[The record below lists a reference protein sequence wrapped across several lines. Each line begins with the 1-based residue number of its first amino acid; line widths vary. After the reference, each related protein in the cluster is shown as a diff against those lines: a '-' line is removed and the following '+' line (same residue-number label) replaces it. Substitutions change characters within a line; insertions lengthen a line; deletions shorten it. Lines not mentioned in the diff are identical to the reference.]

1 MGAASLNNKAMS
13 QRGLTLVE
21 LLVVLSITGIL
32 VAMAVPSFSSFMAR
46 RAVTAAM
53 GDLASDFRVARS
65 EAMRRGRPVTICRS
79 SNSTSCAVSGGW
91 QVGWIVFVDS
101 DADAVVDAG
110 EDLVRVQSAPTGVSA
125 ISGLGGVDPLGGIT
139 YQPTGWARA
148 AAQGFVLT
156 PSQGASAGT
165 RLFCVSTQGRPSA
178 REQGVTSC

>member
-1 MGAASLNNKAMS
+1 MS

-46 RAVTAAM
+46 RAVSAALS
-53 GDLASDFRVARS
+53 DLASDFRAARS

-79 SNSTSCAVSGGW
+79 SNATSCAVSGGW
-91 QVGWIVFVDS
+91 HTGWITFLDS
-101 DADAVVDAG
+101 DADATVDSG
-110 EDLVRVQSAPTGVSA
+110 EEILRVQAAPTGLSA
-125 ISGLGGVDPLGGIT
+125 ISGFGGAEPLGGIT
-139 YQPTGWARA
+139 YQTTGWARA

-178 REQGVTSC
+178 RELGATSC

>member
-1 MGAASLNNKAMS
+1 MS

-53 GDLASDFRVARS
+53 SDLASDFRAARS

-79 SNSTSCAVSGGW
+79 TDSTSCAASGGW
-91 QVGWIVFVDS
+91 NTGWIIFLDS
-101 DADAVVDAG
+101 DADATVDGG
-110 EDLVRVQSAPTGVSA
+110 EDILRVQSAPTGVSA
-125 ISGLGGVDPLGGIT
+125 IAGFGGAEPLGGVT
-139 YQPTGWARA
+139 YQTTGWARA
-148 AAQGFVLT
+148 AAQAFVLT
-156 PSQGASAGT
+156 PSLGASAGT